1 MSNPLALAGLHPGR
15 VALVHDWLITDRGG
29 ERVLDS
35 LCRMFPEATLF
46 TLFHV
51 PGTQSPAIER
61 MRIRTTFIARLPNV
75 CRLYRHY
82 LPLFPRAIESLDLR
96 GYDLVLSSSHC
107 VAKGVKPREAGR
119 HLCYCHTPMRYA
131 YDQFDD
137 YFPPER
143 LGGLI
148 RLAARVMM
156 KPIRRWDIAASAR
169 VGCYVANS
177 MNTADRIQRCYGRD
191 SIVLHPPV
199 DTDFFTP
206 ASAPAPGRYLLSVSA
221 LVPYKRIDRAIAGA
235 SMAGREYV
243 IVGEGPERA
252 RLEKMRPSTAR
263 FAGRVSQDE
272 LRDLYRGCA
281 AFVLPGEEDLGI
293 APIEAQA
300 CGRPVIAL
308 RRGGALETVIEGE
321 TGLFF
326 TEEDAASLAAAI
338 DKLARFEFNSGAVRR
353 HSLRFSKGRFEERF
367 ADLIASFWNE
377 ARC

>member
-1 MSNPLALAGLHPGR
+1 MSSPINLAGLDPRR

-29 ERVLDS
+29 ERVLDC

-51 PGTQSPAIER
+51 PGTQSQAIEQ
-61 MRIRTTFIARLPNV
+61 MRIRATFIARLPYV
-75 CRLYRHY
+75 RRLYRHY

-96 GYDLVLSSSHC
+96 DYDLVLSSSHC
-107 VAKGVKPREAGR
+107 VAKGVKPREGAA
-119 HLCYCHTPMRYA
+119 HLSYCHTPMRYA

-137 YFPPER
+137 YFPPDR
-143 LGGLI
+143 LGGLV
-148 RLAARVMM
+148 RLAARVVMG
-156 KPIRRWDIAASAR
+156 PIRRWDIAVSSR

-177 MNTADRIQRCYGRD
+177 MNTAERIQRCYGRD

-206 ASAPAPGRYLLSVSA
+206 APAPAPGRYLLSVSA
-221 LVPYKRIDRAIAGA
+221 LVPYKRIDRAIAAAG
-235 SMAGREYV
+235 MAGWEYV
-243 IVGEGPERA
+243 IVGEGPERP

-263 FAGRVSQDE
+263 FLGRVSQEE
-272 LRDLYRGCA
+272 LRELYRACA

-300 CGRPVIAL
+300 CGRPVVAL
-308 RRGGALETVIEGE
+308 RRGGALETVIEGV
-321 TGLFF
+321 TGLFAPD
-326 TEEDAASLAAAI
+326 EDSASLAAAI
-338 DKLARFEFNSGAVRR
+338 DKLAQFEFNSAAVRR

-367 ADLIASFWNE
+367 ADLIASFWND